1 MKKIKLINSNLYLTY
16 MKTRSLIIPILALIL
31 ATSCGSRKNIVYFQD
46 EPINEGLMVPQPKE
60 LIYKSDDILTINVAA
75 LDPET
80 VKPFNLTVSAGNSTD
95 VLRLQANQQ
104 LQTYLIDY
112 EGDIDFPVLG
122 KIKVAGLTRPELT
135 KLLTQQISEYVKDP
149 IVNVRLSNFTVTILG
164 EVNRPG
170 SFTIQDERITILEAL
185 GLASDLSIY
194 GERKDVL
201 VIREVD
207 GKKKFAKVDLR
218 SINTINSPVY
228 YLQQNDV
235 IYVAPNNARV
245 RSSTFNQNNLVL
257 ISAISTL
264 STIAALILANSN

>member
-1 MKKIKLINSNLYLTY
+1 M
-16 MKTRSLIIPILALIL
+16 RVRLIL
-31 ATSCGSRKNIVYFQD
+31 ILFVNLILVSSCGSRKNIVYFQD
-46 EPINEGLMVPQPKE
+46 EPINEGVIVSQPKE
-60 LIYKSDDILTINVAA
+60 LIYKPDDILTINVAA

-80 VKPFNLTVSAGNSTD
+80 VRPFNLTVPASNSTD
-95 VLRLQANQQ
+95 VIRIQANQQ

-135 KLLTQQISEYVKDP
+135 ELLTKRISEYVKDP
-149 IVNVRLSNFTVTILG
+149 IVNVRLSNFTITIIG

-185 GLASDLSIY
+185 GLASDLTIF

-207 GKKKFAKVDLR
+207 GEKKFAKVDLR